1 MPENINIP
9 DSNITT
15 ELSFRNLILMNM
27 QQLTNFP
34 YIENDFDALT
44 DYELLCLVVKYLN
57 DVISNQNEQ
66 NASITRLYN
75 SFLALQDY
83 INDAKD
89 ELEDAFNELDTYV
102 RTFFANLDVQEEI
115 DNKLDAMV
123 EDGTL
128 ADIITNY
135 LNTKALFCY
144 DNVASLKLDTTLTN
158 GSYVRT
164 LGYHSIND
172 GGSATYKVRNKETE
186 EVANEMNKIAIGEE
200 LIADLIDSDYIPEKY
215 GAYGDGVHDDTSVL
229 NFIVSN
235 YNKLQ
240 LKKNYLITATINVP
254 ANSYIYGSGKIT
266 NSTSNVYAFTMNYNS
281 EIKDITIFGNKLGN
295 GITVT
300 QRSANNPNRNIYSN
314 LKVFNCMIGINL
326 NGIGDIV
333 ETCVIDSCNEED
345 NRLTNS
351 CGVYITNTDNFVN
364 DSIILRSD
372 VGLYSTYQFSIN
384 NGKILVCNYGMI
396 LGSKA
401 NDTLPAY
408 PFKRTNTMTCTNP
421 KINNVMVQESK
432 KVNCLFFRTENP
444 KINVISEAAGDGYT
458 SADFVDDNG
467 YPLADVY
474 IEFCR
479 NGDIDVETHVGLAG
493 GSEKYCV
500 YLSNS
505 ISVEKSRLNINCD
518 PERTIDYQFKIINTL
533 LTSASSTGLINGV
546 DMFQYANNY
555 LNINNYTLNASTRY
569 TITKKDNF
577 IHASA
582 TSDTSLGGNTLI
594 LDFDINNTSFGI
606 YSLLTNVNNA
616 GAVDIVVQGS
626 SNGGSSWTILY
637 KDENKTLNN
646 YNFIDTY
653 HIYNGTAYNK
663 VRYYIQPKANG
674 EYSYNLSLQ
683 IVQ

>member
-1 MPENINIP
+1 MRDEIQEKTVILPPFKHFIMSVGAIPTSYLESMTYYEMLVWFTNYLGKTVIPAINENGEAV
-9 DSNITT
+9 T
-15 ELSFRNLILMNM
+15 EL
-27 QQLTNFP
+27 Q
-34 YIENDFDALT
+34 
-44 DYELLCLVVKYLN
+44 ELFVK
-57 DVISNQNEQ
+57 
-66 NASITRLYN
+66 
-75 SFLALQDY
+75 LQ
-83 INDAKD
+83 
-89 ELEDAFNELDTYV
+89 TYV
-102 RTFFANLDVQEEI
+102 NDYFDNLDVQEEI
-115 DNKLDAMV
+115 NTKLDDMV

-128 ADIITNY
+128 PEIIADY
-135 LNTKALFCY
+135 LNSKAIFGF
-144 DNVASLKLDTTLTN
+144 DTVADMKNSTNLIN
-158 GSYVRT
+158 GSYAKT
-164 LGYHSIND
+164 LGYHSKND
-172 GGSATYKVRNKETE
+172 GGSALYKIRTITNDDII
-186 EVANEMNKIAIGEE
+186 NEMNILEMNDSQNTLIAE
-200 LIADLIDSDYIPEKY
+200 LIDNEFIPEKY
-215 GAYGDGVHDDTSVL
+215 GAYGDGTHDDTTVL
-229 NFIVSN
+229 NFIVST

-240 LKKNYLITATINVP
+240 LKKNYLITSTINVP
-254 ANSYIYGSGKIT
+254 ANSYIYGSGKVT

-281 EIKDITIFGNKLGN
+281 QIKDITIFGNKLGN
-295 GITVT
+295 GITVN
-300 QRSANNPNRNIYSN
+300 QRTASNPNRNIYSN

-364 DSIILRSD
+364 DCIILRSD

-384 NGKILVCNYGMI
+384 NGKILVCNYGMV
-396 LGSKA
+396 LGSKT

-458 SADFVDDNG
+458 SSDFVDDNG

-493 GSEKYCV
+493 GSEKYCI

-505 ISVEKSRLNINCD
+505 MSVEKSRLNINCD
-518 PERTIDYQFKIINTL
+518 TERTIDYQFKIINTL
-533 LTSASSTGLINGV
+533 LTSASSVGKINGV

-555 LNINNYTLNASTRY
+555 LNINNYTLNASQRY
-569 TITKKDNF
+569 TITKKDTF

-626 SNGGSSWTILY
+626 SNGGSSWLILY
-637 KDENKTLNN
+637 KDENVSLNN
-646 YNFIDTY
+646 YNFIDSY

-663 VRYYIQPKANG
+663 LRYYIQPKANG